1 MSIRITLQI
10 MQKGQKISLDYCNK
24 IRFLVTK
31 KYEIL
36 TLVPKK
42 VKVQVLDKLQKLNM
56 SS

>member
-10 MQKGQKISLDYCNK
+10 MQKGQKISWDYCNK

>member
-1 MSIRITLQI
+1 

-24 IRFLVTK
+24 IGFLVTK

-42 VKVQVLDKLQKLNM
+42 VKVQVLDKLQMLNM